1 MNFSRTRSTLQV
13 VVALLC
19 VLFPVAI
26 FAASDVVTVG
36 TVNATGTSVDVPVYI
51 RDVSGTSLGKDQ
63 PAGSK
68 IQSYSIKVTYSPS
81 SAVQS
86 VSFSRAGITSSL
98 NPTSEF
104 KPTTSN
110 SVSLLDTFSE
120 STDPIPF
127 TLNASAPGNQV
138 AHLVFTLSGSA
149 PPGSAI
155 TLTLDPSLTQ
165 LTDSGGTA
173 ATKETTANGGLTLV
187 NGQINVPALTLS
199 LSPASRTIAPG
210 NDGNL
215 TALLSGV
222 TPVDVTVNLS
232 SSNTSVA
239 TAPASVVIAAGTS
252 AIAFKVDAIALGTA
266 RITGTSG
273 ALSASSTI
281 TVANAP
287 PVCTAPPAV
296 SITAPSS
303 ANTGVPYALSWPAA
317 INGTEYVLEEST
329 DEGFSAPLTQTFTG
343 LTASFTHGTA
353 GVRYYYRLRARN
365 HAATCDLY
373 SDYSPVVSVLITDA
387 PLPVTRVLTVVGSL
401 QGSFGSFFRTS
412 LRLYN
417 PHASAVAGRIV
428 FHRAGTS
435 GSASDPT
442 LAFTLAPGK
451 TLSYAD
457 ILPAMGLNGLGSV
470 DLVADASSPYPIA
483 AGRVFNDAGAL
494 GTSGLGLEA
503 LPLGDALQTGQTGV
517 LLAPDDVA
525 HFRLNI
531 GVRTLTAGAA
541 MTITV
546 RDKDGATVK
555 TLTAS
560 YEPTFF
566 NQVASAVLLEGYA
579 LTGGETISFTM
590 TSGSA
595 FIYGSTTD
603 NVTNDPTVL
612 FAQPVE

>member
-1 MNFSRTRSTLQV
+1 VCSFFPYTTL
-13 VVALLC
+13 C
-19 VLFPVAI
+19 
-26 FAASDVVTVG
+26 
-36 TVNATGTSVDVPVYI
+36 
-51 RDVSGTSLGKDQ
+51 
-63 PAGSK
+63 GS
-68 IQSYSIKVTYSPS
+68 
-81 SAVQS
+81 
-86 VSFSRAGITSSL
+86 ITANL

-110 SVSLLDTFSE
+110 SISLLDTFSE
-120 STDPIPF
+120 TTDPIPF
-127 TLNASAPGNQV
+127 VLNAAAPGNQV
-138 AHLVFTLSGSA
+138 AHLVFTLSSSA
-149 PPGSAI
+149 VPGSAI
-155 TLTLDPSLTQ
+155 SLTLDPSLTQ

-173 ATKETTANGGLTLV
+173 STKETTTNGGLSLV
-187 NGQINVPALTLS
+187 NGQINVPALTLA
-199 LSPASRTIAPG
+199 LSPTSRTIAPG
-210 NDGNL
+210 SDGSL
-215 TALLSGV
+215 SAVLSGV

-239 TAPASVVIAAGTS
+239 TVPASVVIAAGTS
-252 AIAFKVDAIALGTA
+252 AISFKVTALTLGSA
-266 RITGTSG
+266 RITATSG
-273 ALSASSTI
+273 SLTASSNI
-281 TVANAP
+281 NVANAP
-287 PVCTAPPAV
+287 PVCNTPPAS

-303 ANTGVPYALSWPAA
+303 SNTGVPYTLTWATSTDA
-317 INGTEYVLEEST
+317 TEYSLEEST
-329 DEGFSAPLTQTFTG
+329 DENFSAPLTQTFTG
-343 LTASFTHGTA
+343 TSASFTHNTA
-353 GVRYYYRLRARN
+353 GVRFYYRVRARN

-373 SDYSPVVSVLITDA
+373 SAYSSVVSVLITDA

-417 PHASAVAGRIV
+417 PHSSAVSGRIV
-428 FHRAGTS
+428 FHRAGTP
-435 GSASDPT
+435 GSDSDPV

-457 ILPAMGLNGLGSV
+457 ILPAMGLTGLGSA

-531 GVRTLTAGAA
+531 GVRTLSAGAT
-541 MTITV
+541 MNITV

-560 YEPTFF
+560 YGPTFF

-579 LTGGETISFTM
+579 LTGGETISFTI
-590 TSGSA
+590 TNGSA

-612 FAQPVE
+612 FAQRVE